1 MLACLWMSIL
11 ALIDSFQN
19 VLSLRV
25 LFDYLCALS
34 LRFLGIITS
43 AWLIL
48 LINPSLVRYHL
59 YNFFGWNFTLFFF
72 VNSHHMNVI
81 MTANSHDICNTNLQN
96 FNIYI
101 DYEFTTI
108 FNLYFLSFYILYG
121 MQIRVCF
128 YFLWFPWSCVLMS
141 LSPPFC
147 ASNFQQKRGW
157 MLRFNGTLARLIL
170 GISQRIYCW
179 NLHILKMLWQHFIT
193 IFVTAIS
200 CMEWRAMSFLYF
212 RHRSIFYCIWLNWI
226 ALIIDNDL
234 FSTTFDCIE
243 YHL

>member
-157 MLRFNGTLARLIL
+157 MLRFNGTLPTID
-170 GISQRIYCW
+170 SW
-179 NLHILKMLWQHFIT
+179 HIPAHLLLKSPHFKN
-193 IFVTAIS
+193 V
-200 CMEWRAMSFLYF
+200 M
-212 RHRSIFYCIWLNWI
+212 
-226 ALIIDNDL
+226 
-234 FSTTFDCIE
+234 TTFYNYICDSDFMHGME
-243 YHL
+243 SDVLPLF